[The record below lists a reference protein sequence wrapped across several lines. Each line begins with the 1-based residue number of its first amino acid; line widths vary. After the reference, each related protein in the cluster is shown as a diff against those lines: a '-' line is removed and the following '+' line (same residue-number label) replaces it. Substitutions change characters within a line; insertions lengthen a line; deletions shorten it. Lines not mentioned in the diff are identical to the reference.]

1 MVRKTNI
8 KIIILI
14 SLISIIVLNLISTSV
29 LAVNPDS
36 YTPNQQINSPKF
48 LERAGIVLG
57 WIKYLG
63 ILIAVIVL
71 TIIGLKYLFGSVEGK
86 AEYKKSM
93 VPYVLGC
100 FLLMGVSLVIALIE
114 SVAKA

>member
-1 MVRKTNI
+1 MVRKTSI
-8 KIIILI
+8 KTIILI
-14 SLISIIVLNLISTSV
+14 SLMSIIVLNLIGTNV
-29 LAVNPDS
+29 LAVNPDKYAPS
-36 YTPNQQINSPKF
+36 QEINSTAF
-48 LERAGIVLG
+48 LNKAGTVLG

-93 VPYVLGC
+93 APYVLGC